1 MNTETTLLSN
11 PKASHVPQF
20 TRPVPLDLSKAPIKV
35 FLMDLW
41 CYVPY
46 YDRYLCESLAREN
59 IDITLGSVSPYQD
72 PKYFSRNGLANR
84 PGLVDLIP
92 KLGIANDTTRRA
104 LMLVESCINMSALL
118 TRFAISKPDIVH
130 VQWIPLVRK
139 LPFEMWFL
147 RAVKKLGIKLVYT
160 AHNVLPHDTGIELLP
175 IFRNV
180 YKEMDAIICHTA
192 EAKRRLIREFS
203 VDPEQVTI
211 IAHGPL
217 LHDAKLRSV
226 AASKAQLSVSQ
237 NKILVVWQGIV
248 RSYKGLD
255 FLLESWHKVD
265 AQRLNAQLLIAGT
278 GDSELLE
285 AIKGQVARL
294 NLQESTSLDFRFI
307 PDEELPT
314 YYQAADILVYPYREV
329 TTSGALMTALAY
341 GKPIVAT
348 ALQAFR
354 EVLRDGKTALLVNY
368 GDVEGL
374 ADALTRLIQD
384 SKERERLARGVAASD
399 NFENSWTRIARQTRQ
414 LYTTLLQTTPAGVAG
429 SESSLARLPRA

>member
-1 MNTETTLLSN
+1 MNTGTTLLTD
-11 PKASHVPQF
+11 PAAGHAPHLRCPA
-20 TRPVPLDLSKAPIKV
+20 TLDLSEASIKV

-59 IDITLGSVSPYQD
+59 IEVTLGAVCPYQD
-72 PKYFSRNGLANR
+72 PKYFARNGLLND

-92 KLGIANDTTRRA
+92 KLGIPNDAARRV
-104 LMLVESCINMSALL
+104 LMLVESCINMAALL
-118 TRFAISKPDIVH
+118 ARFTISKPDIVH
-130 VQWIPLVRK
+130 VQWIPLVRR

-147 RAVKKLGIKLVYT
+147 KAVKKLGIKLVYT
-160 AHNVLPHDTGIELLP
+160 AHNVLPHDTGIELVP

-180 YKEMDAIICHTA
+180 YRGMDAIICHTE
-192 EAKRRLIREFS
+192 EAKSRLIREFS
-203 VDPEQVTI
+203 VDPERVTV

-226 AASKAQLSVSQ
+226 QASKAQLSVPE
-237 NKILVVWQGIV
+237 NKVLVVWQGII

-255 FLLESWHKVD
+255 FLLESWSKLD
-265 AQRLNAQLLIAGT
+265 ALRLNAHLLIAGT
-278 GDSELLE
+278 GESGLLE
-285 AIKGQVARL
+285 AIKEQVHRL
-294 NLQESTSLDFRFI
+294 RLQESVRLDFKFI

-314 YYQAADILVYPYREV
+314 YYQASDILVYPYKEV

-348 ALQAFR
+348 ALPAFR

-368 GDVEGL
+368 GDVNGL
-374 ADALTRLIQD
+374 VDALTRLIQD
-384 SKERERLARGVAASD
+384 SKERERLARRIAASD
-399 NFENSWTRIARQTRQ
+399 KFENSWTHIARQTRR
-414 LYTTLLQTTPAGVAG
+414 LYTAVLHGLSAEIVSP
-429 SESSLARLPRA
+429 ERNLARIPRA